1 MPGFWSSNLFADITL
16 IVQILFY
23 LVLCAGVIAQLTGRY
38 QWHERLQAPV
48 VILNIL
54 FIVFVM
60 IPTFRNVAGE
70 LPGNLN
76 RVPTIVSVIHAALG
90 SLAQLFAIYVLLAG
104 FKILPRRLG
113 VLRYFMWTTFTLWT
127 ATVIF
132 GIGIYITFYL
142 SPAEASSGEVVAEQ
156 EADFIEEAVTE
167 EISTNAPEPVIE
179 EHAEE
184 PVVVE
189 PTAEPTEAAPT
200 EEVVAEPEAG
210 TVEPEP
216 TEVEVAAPVEDTD
229 TIPMD
234 ELISEHEGDAV
245 EVIEPEITGDVA
257 QAQWQAIQPTT
268 IGPGARYQHAM
279 QYNLATNQVFV
290 FGGRDGS
297 QIFNDV
303 WALDMDTLAWRQ
315 MAANAVVA
323 PPARFS
329 TVMIVDEPGQ
339 NLYVATGQTQ
349 GGTVFNDIW
358 KLDLATESWT
368 DLSPTAG
375 EAPIARY
382 GAPGGSLGGN
392 LVTTHGFGTTRYN
405 DTWRFNTSA
414 EQWENITPGGAAPL
428 NRCLFAATTTSDA
441 NLVIHGGCASG
452 FGDCFLDDT
461 WILDSNDN
469 VWREVLSDIK
479 PVGRQH
485 QTLVSGEAGSNQVIL
500 FGGQDASRAPRNDL
514 WTLDLASG
522 VWQSIEAPEGPDAR
536 FQHAAVWIPGQGM
549 LVFGGRDE
557 HPLGDMWLLSG
568 QPTAPAEPTAEP
580 TTPPVAEPTAT
591 PEPEPT
597 PTSVPA
603 PTPTPELISEH
614 DGG

>member
-1 MPGFWSSNLFADITL
+1 MPGFWSESLFADITL
-16 IVQILFY
+16 IIQIIFY

-48 VILNIL
+48 VVLNIL
-54 FIVFVM
+54 FILFVM
-60 IPTFRNVAGE
+60 IPTFRNVVGGFSE
-70 LPGNLN
+70 SLN
-76 RVPTIVSVIHAALG
+76 QIPTIVSVIHAVLG
-90 SLAQLFAIYVLLAG
+90 GLAQLFAIYVLLAG
-104 FKILPRRLG
+104 FKILPRKLG
-113 VLRYFMWTTFTLWT
+113 TLRYFMWTTFTLWT
-127 ATVIF
+127 ATIIF
-132 GIGIYITFYL
+132 GIGVYITFYL
-142 SPAEASSGEVVAEQ
+142 SPTEAPSDEVVAEHD
-156 EADFIEEAVTE
+156 ADLVEETVTE
-167 EISTNAPEPVIE
+167 EASTDPVEPVE

-184 PVVVE
+184 PVVEEQPVE
-189 PTAEPTEAAPT
+189 ETAEATPT
-200 EEVVAEPEAG
+200 EEVVAEHEEEI
-210 TVEPEP
+210 VEPEP
-216 TEVEVAAPVEDTD
+216 TETEATGSVEDTG
-229 TIPMD
+229 TIPED
-234 ELISEHEGDAV
+234 ELVSEHTGDVV
-245 EVIEPEITGDVA
+245 EVVEPEITGDVA
-257 QAQWQAIQPTT
+257 QAQWQALQPTT
-268 IGPGARYQHAM
+268 AGPGARYQHVM
-279 QYNLATNQVFV
+279 QYNAATNQVFV

-315 MAANAVVA
+315 IAANASVA

-339 NLYVATGQTQ
+339 NLYIATGQTQ
-349 GGTVFNDIW
+349 GGAVFNDIW

-382 GAPGGSLGGN
+382 GAPGGNLGGN
-392 LVTTHGFGTTRYN
+392 LVTTHGFGGSRYN
-405 DTWRFNTSA
+405 DTWRFNIST
-414 EQWENITPGGAAPL
+414 EQWENVTPSGAAPL
-428 NRCLFAATTTSDA
+428 NRCLFAAAPSGDT

-461 WILDSNDN
+461 WVLDSDAN
-469 VWREVLSDIK
+469 VWREVLSDVR

-485 QTLVSGEAGSNQVIL
+485 QTLVSGEAASSQVIL
-500 FGGQDASRAPRNDL
+500 FGGQDASRTPRNDL
-514 WTLDLASG
+514 WSLDLTSG
-522 VWQSIEAPEGPDAR
+522 VWQSIEAPDGPDAR

-557 HPLGDMWLLSG
+557 HPLGDMWLLST
-568 QPTAPAEPTAEP
+568 QSALSEEPT
-580 TTPPVAEPTAT
+580 PPPAPEPTAT

-597 PTSVPA
+597 PTPEPV